1 MEHRDRPGRH
11 SLPPEVGDT
20 LTRLAR
26 VTAELSRATTV
37 DEVTKIVTQQMA
49 DAVGATIATLALREG
64 EDAVRLLG
72 TRGLDLPE
80 AEHWR
85 VFPLSVP
92 NTITEVIRS
101 GRRLVLVGA
110 EVIAARYPDL
120 DIPSRGERTTVT
132 VPLRVAGRTIGAI
145 HLSLPGAEDPPDAE
159 LEFLDVLADACAQAF
174 VRIESSA
181 VAERQTARLAFLA
194 EASIQLAS
202 SLDLEVTTNR
212 VARLAVPSFADWC
225 AIDVVRDGTLRRL
238 AVAHVDPEK
247 VELAWELHRRWP
259 PDPSRRDGVMEVVR
273 TGRPVLMS
281 SITDEVID
289 TVVNDPEQRRVM
301 RELGLRS
308 ALLVPLL
315 VRGRVSGV
323 LTWVSTD
330 EDRTYREDDV
340 RFAEHL
346 ARRSASAI
354 DNADL
359 FSQTRD
365 VAVQLQRAV
374 LPGRVR
380 GTEEWEVH
388 CLYEPSGRTEVGGD
402 FYDAFPLADG
412 RFVAFVGDVMGRGVA
427 AAAAMAQM
435 RSAVRAFVSA
445 DPSPEAVVDCLDTMV
460 RQYETD
466 QLVTLTVVVAEPR
479 TGELRLVNAG
489 HLPGLVLRADGGH
502 EFLPWADGPPL
513 GLATGRRGST
523 VHLGVG
529 DTLLVVTD
537 GVVERRDEDIT
548 DGLDRLVGALG
559 SLAGADLEDGLR
571 RLVHEVG
578 DEGSDDDRAAL
589 VLRRSS

>member
-1 MEHRDRPGRH
+1 MEQRGRAGRTRV
-11 SLPPEVGDT
+11 PPQVGET

-37 DEVTKIVTQQMA
+37 DEVTKIVTQQMG

-72 TRGLDLPE
+72 SRGLGVPE
-80 AEHWR
+80 ADRWQ
-85 VFPLSVP
+85 VFPLTVD
-92 NTITEVIRS
+92 NTITEVIRT

-120 DIPSRGERTTVT
+120 DIPARGERTTIT

-145 HLSLPGAEDPPDAE
+145 HLSLPGGEEPPDAE
-159 LEFLDVLADACAQAF
+159 LEFLDVIADGCAQAF
-174 VRIESSA
+174 ERIEASE

-194 EASIQLAS
+194 EASIQLSS

-212 VARLAVPSFADWC
+212 VARLAVPHFADWC
-225 AIDVVRDGTLRRL
+225 AIDIVRDGSLHRL

-247 VELAWELHRRWP
+247 VELAWQLHHRWP
-259 PDPSRRDGVMEVVR
+259 PDPSRRDGVMGVVR
-273 TGRPVLMS
+273 TGHPLLLADISEEALDAMV
-281 SITDEVID
+281 T
-289 TVVNDPEQRRVM
+289 DPEQRAVA

-308 ALLVPLL
+308 ALIVPLL

-330 EDRTYREDDV
+330 ESRRYGQDDV
-340 RFAEHL
+340 NFAEHL
-346 ARRSASAI
+346 ARRAASAI

-374 LPGRVR
+374 LPGRVT

-412 RFVAFVGDVMGRGVA
+412 RFVAFVGDVMGRGVT

-435 RSAVRAFVSA
+435 RSALRAFVSVDA
-445 DPSPEAVVDCLDTMV
+445 SPEAVVDSIDRMV
-460 RQYETD
+460 RLFETE
-466 QLVTLTVVVAEPR
+466 QLVTLAVVVAEPA
-479 TGELRLVNAG
+479 TGSLRLVNAG
-489 HLPGLVLRADGGH
+489 HLPGLVLRADGSH
-502 EFLPWADGPPL
+502 EVLPWADGPPL
-513 GLATGRRGST
+513 GLAMGRTGHA

-537 GVVERRDEDIT
+537 GVVERRGEDIT
-548 DGLDRLVGALG
+548 DGLDRLVDALG
-559 SLAGADLEDGLR
+559 VLEGPDLEARLA

-589 VLRRSS
+589 VLRRTA